1 VSTSAAES
9 SGDRSL
15 GELFGDLSRDL
26 GGLLRAEVQ
35 LAKTE
40 ARHEAGQAASAGV
53 AVVVAVV
60 AIHLAL
66 ILGSFGLVLLL
77 DEVMPTGLAF
87 GVVAA
92 VWAAVAG
99 VLGVMARQRLA
110 RLQVLPETK
119 KTIQEDVT
127 WTKTL
132 TN

>member
-1 VSTSAAES
+1 MSPSSADPN
-9 SGDRSL
+9 GDRSL

-40 ARHEAGQAASAGV
+40 ARDEAGQAASAGL
-53 AVVVAVV
+53 AVVVSGVAV
-60 AIHLAL
+60 HLML
-66 ILGSFGLVLLL
+66 IMASFGLVLLL

-87 GVVAA
+87 AVVAA
-92 VWAAVAG
+92 IWAAVAG
-99 VLGVMARQRLA
+99 ALAVMARQRVA